1 MALGFHKQLT
11 INLKSSHRDCT
22 LAKFVLCCN
31 CQKYL
36 ALLFAVLVTYEA
48 LIIMNDYTVPMHV
61 EPLHEGIKRFPSGL
75 KCCTGLI
82 LENCTDNEF
91 ASK

>member
-1 MALGFHKQLT
+1 
-11 INLKSSHRDCT
+11 
-22 LAKFVLCCN
+22 
-31 CQKYL
+31 
-36 ALLFAVLVTYEA
+36 
-48 LIIMNDYTVPMHV
+48 MNDYTVPIHV
-61 EPLHEGIKRFPSGL
+61 EPLHEGVKRFPSGL